1 MGGLDDPPGIAPQA
15 HIFVDSKAPWFTIT
29 DELPQNPGLPGSAK

>member
-1 MGGLDDPPGIAPQA
+1 LGTLVDDPTIRPSE

-29 DELPQNPGLPGSAK
+29 DDLPRYQGHVADG